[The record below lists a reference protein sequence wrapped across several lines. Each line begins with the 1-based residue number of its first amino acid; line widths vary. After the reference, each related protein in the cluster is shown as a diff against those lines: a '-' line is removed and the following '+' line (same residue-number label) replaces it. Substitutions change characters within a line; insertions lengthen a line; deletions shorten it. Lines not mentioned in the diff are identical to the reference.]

1 MRDMTVGQPRQ
12 HLWRH
17 ALPMLLGNWMQ
28 LSYNA
33 VDSIIA
39 GRFIGKEALA
49 AEGIAAP
56 VMNLVILAI
65 SGVCIGAGILMSEA
79 FGAKDRDKFS
89 RVLANTVLS
98 GLMVCCVIAGLGM
111 ALTPQILQGLEVPE
125 QIHTITVTYLRITFL
140 GAPFT
145 FCYNALSAGLKS
157 VGDAK
162 TPLKFLAFS
171 SILNAVLDLIF
182 LLCCIP
188 VFTIGAASTAMYTVI
203 FDKENESSQVGR
215 FFRAFIANFK
225 TSTKAWL
232 VCMVVFGVL
241 AVDLLWLNNLEIF
254 GQAVFR
260 FIIWGF
266 IIYAFAAQMYL
277 FPLLSKY
284 DAPLKNTLKN
294 SMLLCLGF
302 FPSTL
307 VMLIINLAPVLLFF
321 MNIELFFRGLPLI
334 VMFWFAITAHLDAIM
349 LRSIFRKVENANEE
363 AEEEQAALP
372 DKT

>member
-1 MRDMTVGQPRQ
+1 MNSSNNNSNNV
-12 HLWRH
+12 LEN
-17 ALPMLLGNWMQ
+17 LNLLNPNSPFMK
-28 LSYNA
+28 
-33 VDSIIA
+33 VCT
-39 GRFIGKEALA
+39 FIW
-49 AEGIAAP
+49 
-56 VMNLVILAI
+56 NLL
-65 SGVCIGAGILMSEA
+65 
-79 FGAKDRDKFS
+79 
-89 RVLANTVLS
+89 
-98 GLMVCCVIAGLGM
+98 
-111 ALTPQILQGLEVPE
+111 
-125 QIHTITVTYLRITFL
+125 
-140 GAPFT
+140 
-145 FCYNALSAGLKS
+145 
-157 VGDAK
+157 
-162 TPLKFLAFS
+162 
-171 SILNAVLDLIF
+171 VLDLIF